1 MIISLVLIY
10 KLAPRFGLPVA
21 WPALIL
27 CGLLTLLICVL
38 VVWTT
43 PFLTRSI
50 YWKLGVLIAAA
61 AAMVTGVNT
70 ILVRR
75 QQSRSADRQK
85 TPAKKD
91 QKKKSEETAP
101 AAAENPPSPAP
112 AASPVPKR
120 PAAEGLAAE
129 PEQSAPAAI
138 NGAAAASPK
147 AKAPADNGSAAAQA
161 PAEKKPVAAK
171 AAAMQK
177 AFGEEPTAAAPV
189 LRAAAEEKPAV
200 TSAPAMPKA
209 AEEKPEHSA
218 AGEILAA
225 ISDEATPKAEKA
237 PTVPVPPAPSAPA
250 RPRRAELET
259 LTTEAQRRTLEA
271 MKAALRKE
279 STAAGQ
285 EEHTEP
291 VGTTPRPEDDASRI
305 AMQMLKGL
313 DEEKPVRQ
321 TAASSRTASTIL
333 SAALGTT
340 AAEMP
345 KPARKPAAAPVR
357 TPAAED
363 VSRDRSRSPF
373 LADEMRPHANRQ
385 GDRLKAMRAG
395 QPPKRTTNNSAMV
408 LELAAQQLAT
418 DASGAAHKSKGLKVE
433 PLKLPKQPRIDLK
446 KELSRLHTLDDFLDY
461 AYNAQQKSDATRAIA
476 ADETALQRFPN
487 DNYVPFL
494 IIDLGNLYKDETR
507 YEDCISIYQEALKLP
522 IINENNAVRQEF
534 QQNLSYMQL
543 VYHILIQH
551 KMPNMPFR
559 QIPEDVLAE
568 IERAVPRGRAGKRHT
583 GK

>member
-1 MIISLVLIY
+1 MGPLLIAAAFMIISLVLIY

-75 QQSRSADRQK
+75 QQSRSADRLK

-112 AASPVPKR
+112 
-120 PAAEGLAAE
+120 
-129 PEQSAPAAI
+129 
-138 NGAAAASPK
+138 AASPK

-237 PTVPVPPAPSAPA
+237 PTAPVPPAPSAPA

-321 TAASSRTASTIL
+321 TAASSRTASTIF
-333 SAALGTT
+333 SAALGNT
-340 AAEMP
+340 ATETP

-433 PLKLPKQPRIDLK
+433 PLKLPKQPRVDLK

-494 IIDLGNLYKDETR
+494 IIDLGNLYKDEAR

>member
-75 QQSRSADRQK
+75 QQSRSADRLK

-112 AASPVPKR
+112 
-120 PAAEGLAAE
+120 
-129 PEQSAPAAI
+129 
-138 NGAAAASPK
+138 AASPK

-225 ISDEATPKAEKA
+225 ISDEAAPKAEKA
-237 PTVPVPPAPSAPA
+237 PTAFVPPAPSAPA
-250 RPRRAELET
+250 KPRRAELET

-279 STAAGQ
+279 SSAAGQ

-345 KPARKPAAAPVR
+345 KPASKPAAAPVR

-433 PLKLPKQPRIDLK
+433 PLKLPKQPRVDLK

-494 IIDLGNLYKDETR
+494 IIDLGNLYKDEAR

>member
-1 MIISLVLIY
+1 MGPLLIAAAFMIISLVLIY

-21 WPALIL
+21 WPAFVL
-27 CGLLTLLICVL
+27 CGLLTLLICVI

-43 PFLTRSI
+43 PFLTRGI

-70 ILVRR
+70 VLVRR
-75 QQSRSADRQK
+75 QQSRSAARPK
-85 TPAKKD
+85 APAKKD
-91 QKKKSEETAP
+91 QKKKAGETAP
-101 AAAENPPSPAP
+101 AAAENPPFPAP
-112 AASPVPKR
+112 AASPVPER

-129 PEQSAPAAI
+129 PERTAPAAV
-138 NGAAAASPK
+138 NEAAVASP
-147 AKAPADNGSAAAQA
+147 AEEVPAAGKSATSTTVQA
-161 PAEKKPVAAK
+161 PAKEKPAAAK

-177 AFGEEPTAAAPV
+177 AFGEKPTAAAAG
-189 LRAAAEEKPAV
+189 LQA
-200 TSAPAMPKA
+200 A

-225 ISDEATPKAEKA
+225 ISDEAAPKAEKA
-237 PTVPVPPAPSAPA
+237 PTAFVPPAPSALA
-250 RPRRAELET
+250 KPRRAELEA

-279 STAAGQ
+279 SNATGQ

-313 DEEKPVRQ
+313 DEEKPARQ
-321 TAASSRTASTIL
+321 NVSASRTASAIL

-340 AAEMP
+340 AAETP

-433 PLKLPKQPRIDLK
+433 PLKLPKQPRVDLK

-494 IIDLGNLYKDETR
+494 IIDLGNLYKDEAR

>member
-101 AAAENPPSPAP
+101 AA
-112 AASPVPKR
+112 SPVPER
-120 PAAEGLAAE
+120 PTAEGLAAE

-189 LRAAAEEKPAV
+189 LRAA
-200 TSAPAMPKA
+200 S
-209 AEEKPEHSA
+209 EEKPEHSA

-237 PTVPVPPAPSAPA
+237 PTAPVPPAPSAPA

-285 EEHTEP
+285 KEHTEP

-418 DASGAAHKSKGLKVE
+418 DASGTAHKSKGLKVE
-433 PLKLPKQPRIDLK
+433 PLKLPKQPRVDLK

-494 IIDLGNLYKDETR
+494 IIDLGNLYKDEAR

-559 QIPEDVLAE
+559 QIPEDVLAK
-568 IERAVPRGRAGKRHT
+568 IERAVPKERSGKSRP